1 MKTRF
6 DIHNRRHAEG
16 LLAAVIFARS
26 TSFLLVKHC
35 LTAFD
40 VFNLL
45 AVRFT
50 IAAVLL
56 VILFNRR
63 LRGLKLITLA
73 RGAVLGVVFFAVMA
87 GETIALSKTSSSTT
101 ALVESSA
108 IMLVPFLS
116 WAFFHDKPTRANV
129 CAAAVAFVGVV
140 FTIGQ
145 TGHIVLSPGILWCLG
160 TAVIYALSV
169 IVTDTLSKRDDA
181 IALGVIQVAV
191 MALCSVVATCLV
203 ESPTLAAP
211 GSVWG
216 NVLYLAVV
224 CSVFGFAIQP
234 YAQSGTTSDRASLFL
249 AITPATATVLGVV
262 ILHETLTWLGAI
274 GVALI
279 LSSFFLANRPPKW
292 LRSY

>member
-1 MKTRF
+1 
-6 DIHNRRHAEG
+6 
-16 LLAAVIFARS
+16 
-26 TSFLLVKHC
+26 
-35 LTAFD
+35 
-40 VFNLL
+40 
-45 AVRFT
+45 
-50 IAAVLL
+50 
-56 VILFNRR
+56 
-63 LRGLKLITLA
+63 
-73 RGAVLGVVFFAVMA
+73 VMA

-116 WAFFHDKPTRANV
+116 WAFFHDRPTRANIF
-129 CAAAVAFVGVV
+129 AAVVAFVGVV

-145 TGHIVLSPGILWCLG
+145 TGHIVISSGILWCLG
-160 TAVIYALSV
+160 TTVVYALSV

-191 MALCSVVATCLV
+191 MALCSIGAALLT
-203 ESPTLAAP
+203 ETPTLTAP
-211 GSVWG
+211 SDVWG

-262 ILHETLTWLGAI
+262 FLHETLTWLGAI

-292 LRSY
+292 LR

>member
-45 AVRFT
+45 GVRFT
-50 IAAVLL
+50 IAAILL
-56 VILFNRR
+56 VIIFNRH
-63 LRGLKLITLA
+63 LRGLTLKTLG
-73 RGAVLGVVFFAVMA
+73 RGIILGLVFFAMMA

-108 IMLVPFLS
+108 IMLVPFLT
-116 WAFFHDKPTRANV
+116 WVFFHQKPTKANIF
-129 CAAAVAFVGVV
+129 AAVVAFVGVV

-145 TGHIVLSPGILWCLG
+145 TGHIVISSGILWCLG
-160 TAVIYALSV
+160 TTVVYALSV

-191 MALCSVVATCLV
+191 MALCSIGAALLT
-203 ESPTLAAP
+203 ETPTLTAP
-211 GSVWG
+211 SDVWG

-292 LRSY
+292 LR

>member
-1 MKTRF
+1 MNRF

-35 LTAFD
+35 LTAFS

-56 VILFNRR
+56 VIIFNRH
-63 LRGLKLITLA
+63 LRGLTLKTLSC
-73 RGAVLGVVFFAVMA
+73 GVILGVVFFAMMA

-116 WAFFHDKPTRANV
+116 WAFFHQKPTKANV
-129 CAAAVAFVGVV
+129 VAAAVAFTGVV

-145 TGHIVLSPGILWCLG
+145 SGRIVLSPGIIWCLG

-169 IVTDTLSKRDDA
+169 IVTDAFSKRDDA
-181 IALGVIQVAV
+181 FTLGVIQVAV
-191 MALCSVVATCLV
+191 MAVCSVIATFLV
-203 ESPTLAAP
+203 ETPTLSAP

-234 YAQSGTTSDRASLFL
+234 YAQSGTTSNRASLFL
-249 AITPATATVLGVV
+249 AITPATATVLGV
-262 ILHETLTWLGAI
+262 IFLHETLTWLGAV

-292 LRSY
+292 LR

>member
-1 MKTRF
+1 MNRF

-45 AVRFT
+45 GVRFT
-50 IAAVLL
+50 IAAILL
-56 VILFNRR
+56 VIIFNRH
-63 LRGLKLITLA
+63 LRGLTLKTLG
-73 RGAVLGVVFFAVMA
+73 RGIILGLVFFAMMA

-108 IMLVPFLS
+108 IMLVPFLT
-116 WAFFHDKPTRANV
+116 WVFFHQKPTKANIF
-129 CAAAVAFVGVV
+129 AAVVAFVGVV

-145 TGHIVLSPGILWCLG
+145 TGHIVISSGILWCLG
-160 TAVIYALSV
+160 TTVVYALSV

-191 MALCSVVATCLV
+191 MALCSIGAALLT
-203 ESPTLAAP
+203 ETPTLTAP
-211 GSVWG
+211 SDVWG

-262 ILHETLTWLGAI
+262 FLHETLTWLGAI

-292 LRSY
+292 LR

>member
-1 MKTRF
+1 LKTRF

-45 AVRFT
+45 GVRFT
-50 IAAVLL
+50 IAAILL
-56 VILFNRR
+56 VIIFNRH
-63 LRGLKLITLA
+63 LRGLTLKTLG
-73 RGAVLGVVFFAVMA
+73 RGIILGLVFFAMMA

-108 IMLVPFLS
+108 IMLVPFLT
-116 WAFFHDKPTRANV
+116 WVFFHQKPTKANIF
-129 CAAAVAFVGVV
+129 AAVVAFVGVV

-145 TGHIVLSPGILWCLG
+145 TGHIVISSGILWCLG
-160 TAVIYALSV
+160 TTVVYALSV

-191 MALCSVVATCLV
+191 MALCSIGAALLT
-203 ESPTLAAP
+203 ETPTLTAP
-211 GSVWG
+211 SDVWG

-262 ILHETLTWLGAI
+262 FLHETLTWLGAI

-292 LRSY
+292 LR

>member
-1 MKTRF
+1 MSRF

-35 LTAFD
+35 LTAFST
-40 VFNLL
+40 FNLL

-50 IAAVLL
+50 IAAILL
-56 VILFNRR
+56 VIIFNRHLKAMT
-63 LRGLKLITLA
+63 LRTLG
-73 RGAVLGVVFFAVMA
+73 RGTLLGVVFFAVMG

-108 IMLVPFLS
+108 IMLVPFLT
-116 WAFFHDKPTRANV
+116 WAFFRDRPTKANIF
-129 CAAAVAFVGVV
+129 AAGVALTGVI

-145 TGHIVLSPGILWCLG
+145 TGHLVFSSGIVWCLG
-160 TAVIYALSV
+160 TAVVYALSV

-181 IALGVIQVAV
+181 VTLGVIQVAV
-191 MALCSVVATCLV
+191 MAVCSVAATFLF
-203 ESPTLAAP
+203 ETPTLSAP

-262 ILHETLTWLGAI
+262 FLHETLTLLGAV

-292 LRSY
+292 LR

>member
-45 AVRFT
+45 GVRFT
-50 IAAVLL
+50 IAAILL
-56 VILFNRR
+56 VIIFNRH
-63 LRGLKLITLA
+63 LRGLTLKTLG
-73 RGAVLGVVFFAVMA
+73 RGIILGLVFFAMMA

-101 ALVESSA
+101 ALVESSE
-108 IMLVPFLS
+108 IMLVPFLT
-116 WAFFHDKPTRANV
+116 WVFFHQKPTKANIF
-129 CAAAVAFVGVV
+129 AAVVAFVGVV

-145 TGHIVLSPGILWCLG
+145 TGHIVISSGILWCLG
-160 TAVIYALSV
+160 TTVVYALSV

-191 MALCSVVATCLV
+191 MALCSIGAALLT
-203 ESPTLAAP
+203 ETPTLTAP
-211 GSVWG
+211 SDVWG

-262 ILHETLTWLGAI
+262 FLHETLTWLGAI

-292 LRSY
+292 LR